1 MAESEVTYVEPTVIP
16 CDDTIIDG
24 LGSALTFEGF
34 AMTPENI
41 TFLDK
46 WFTDNGATWNAPKNL
61 YTITGKQMNDKYH
74 LTGDNAYPAD
84 LTIACIKLED
94 ITEWQRIT
102 IPRFTIGGRW
112 FDDVVDNN
120 LRREEEKN

>member
-1 MAESEVTYVEPTVIP
+1 MAKTEENFTKPTIIS
-16 CDDTIIDG
+16 CDDAIIDG

-46 WFTDNGATWNAPKNL
+46 WFTDNGATWNEPKNL
-61 YTITGKQMNDKYH
+61 YTITGQQMNDKYH

-84 LTIACIKLED
+84 LTIACIKLGD
-94 ITEWQRIT
+94 ITNYSNII
-102 IPRFTIGGRW
+102 IPRFQIGGRW
-112 FDDVVDNN
+112 FDDIVSNN
-120 LRREEEKN
+120 ADREANK